1 MRAGRWRDMSVRS
14 IDWRGATVGIVGLGN
29 IGQQVAT
36 MCAALG
42 MKIVYTS
49 RSRKADV
56 PFEHVSL
63 EELLKRSDCVV
74 LCCMLNEET
83 RGMMNAERFGMMK
96 ENSVLVNV
104 CECL

>member
-1 MRAGRWRDMSVRS
+1 MSVRS

-49 RSRKADV
+49 RSRKAGL

-63 EELLKRSDCVV
+63 EELLARSDCVV
-74 LCCMLNEET
+74 LCCILNEET
-83 RGMMNAERFGMMK
+83 RGLMNAERFAKMK
-96 ENSVLVNV
+96 EGSVLVNV
-104 CECL
+104 GGC